1 SASEADNTNA
11 SLIFLAS
18 ERLQAHAHAFLESA
32 VLLFRL
38 LQRELVGGL
47 RFGGLVFRQQN
58 VAAHGG
64 VLRFV
69 GRRVLGIEKLE
80 RLVVRLFAEQ
90 HRGEAQPREVAQI
103 VRRRIHQDL
112 KSSTCSCSSRSGAIA
127 SFGRWKESNLLFTTS
142 TIRSIGTTDRS
153 FLPRSLICTTL
164 SRNSFSPAIT
174 ATRKA
179 FLSAYVICFDSF

>member
-1 SASEADNTNA
+1 MRLSTLRTRTSPWATAGVKAKRSAPPTYADHSTRTSCARSIFGSSAGFGPLGELNMPQAESASEADNTNA

-47 RFGGLVFRQQN
+47 RFGGLVFRQQD

-69 GRRVLGIEKLE
+69 G
-80 RLVVRLFAEQ
+80 
-90 HRGEAQPREVAQI
+90 
-103 VRRRIHQDL
+103 
-112 KSSTCSCSSRSGAIA
+112 
-127 SFGRWKESNLLFTTS
+127 
-142 TIRSIGTTDRS
+142 
-153 FLPRSLICTTL
+153 
-164 SRNSFSPAIT
+164 
-174 ATRKA
+174 
-179 FLSAYVICFDSF
+179 